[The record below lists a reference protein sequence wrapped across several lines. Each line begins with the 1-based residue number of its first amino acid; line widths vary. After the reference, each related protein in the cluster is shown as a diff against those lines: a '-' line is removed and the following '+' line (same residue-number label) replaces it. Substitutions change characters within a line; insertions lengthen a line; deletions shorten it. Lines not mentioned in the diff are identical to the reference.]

1 MDSNELRQAIRKI
14 IGYPEKTN
22 QSQEARQGKRVFGGV
37 GEYWYN
43 GGSGDK
49 KGGDDKKGGKKG
61 GGKKGGGKK
70 GGGKKGGGKK
80 GGGDTDPIGDPLR
93 RPQVGEPMPRLEG
106 LHDCDTGQ
114 CVAVN
119 FDPNMAKKPDG
130 WQDPCTPPAAKKGD
144 NVHIFKLNFWLRIP
158 GQNRAKTIKVVYARD
173 RGSPEANK
181 AQYDSIAHRLLNE
194 APFEPNKKLL
204 ESDAPPGFPYWLSEP
219 YFAYGVWNRVM
230 SHHKRGSERAS
241 AYVSWSIGK
250 AEGGEQL
257 DDGNGGKPADC
268 AEMVATAGGFKPAC
282 QDASG
287 YPPNLQKETMGFTL
301 CDAEGNPV
309 DVETNGR
316 GWKIT
321 TKDYTAI
328 VDEEFTVQSVTD
340 N

>member
-22 QSQEARQGKRVFGGV
+22 QSQEARQGKRVLGGV

-43 GGSGDK
+43 GYGSNGDKKKGDDDK
-49 KGGDDKKGGKKG
+49 KGGKKKGGKKG
-61 GGKKGGGKK
+61 GG
-70 GGGKKGGGKK
+70 
-80 GGGDTDPIGDPLR
+80 GDDDKAPIGDPLR

-119 FDPNMAKKPDG
+119 FDPNMVKKPDG
-130 WQDPCTPPAAKKGD
+130 WQDPCTPPTAKKGEK
-144 NVHIFKLNFWLRIP
+144 VYKISLVFRLLVGGGASKV
-158 GQNRAKTIKVVYARD
+158 IKVVYTRN
-173 RGSPEANK
+173 PK
-181 AQYDSIAHRLLNE
+181 QYDSIAHRIINE
-194 APFEPNKKLL
+194 APFDPNTKLYPT
-204 ESDAPPGFPYWLSEP
+204 DKPPNFPYKLSNIIYYYGAWVRKMWYGGSQRAE
-219 YFAYGVWNRVM
+219 AYATLSDPM
-230 SHHKRGSERAS
+230 SAQ
-241 AYVSWSIGK
+241 
-250 AEGGEQL
+250 GGEEL
-257 DDGNGGKPADC
+257 DDGNGGKPSDC
-268 AEMVATAGGFKPAC
+268 AEMVAGAGGFKPAC
-282 QDASG
+282 ENASG

-309 DVETNGR
+309 DIETNGR